1 MKKLNCF
8 LFTILCI
15 VFISISQKLF
25 SQVNDID
32 GNSYKT
38 VTIGTQVWMAENLNV
53 SKYKNGD
60 IIPQVQ
66 DKDEWSKLTTGA
78 WCYYEN
84 NSENGKTY
92 GKLYNWYALNDSRG
106 LAPVGFH
113 IPAEAEWKTIVSNL
127 GGNKIAG
134 KKMKSTSGWNYDGN
148 GTNESGFSGLPG
160 GTCIMS
166 GKFIGIGLGGG
177 WWNITESDELN
188 AWVINI
194 GGESDAIF
202 KGSGSKK
209 NGFSVRCVR
218 D

>member
-15 VFISISQKLF
+15 VFISISQKSF

-32 GNSYKT
+32 GNTYKT
-38 VTIGTQVWMAENLNV
+38 IAVGTQVWMAENLNV

-60 IIPQVQ
+60 IIPQIQ
-66 DKDEWSKLTTGA
+66 DKDEWSRLTAGA

-92 GKLYNWYALNDSRG
+92 GKLYNWFALNDSRG

-113 IPAEAEWKTIVSNL
+113 IPTEAEWKTIIGNL

-160 GTCIMS
+160 GTCMS